1 MTAPAPG
8 SRPLRLLPAPSTDPP
23 YDDELGPAALVVD
36 GALALAFPAPVAPVP
51 LRLAPPAIEEEME
64 GRATPRAL
72 LPDPAPLA
80 HRFAQ
85 AVVEI
90 LAGDRPVAQLTRY
103 ATLEVLDQ
111 LERAVRRRTHGIAAT
126 PAVLARTVGPA
137 AAPAGG
143 GTPGAGAGTGAAQAA
158 RPRVMSVHLSEP
170 ADGAAEACAVISAGP
185 RRRALA
191 FRLEGL
197 DGRWQCTVLRMG

>member
-1 MTAPAPG
+1 MTTNAATG
-8 SRPLRLLPAPSTDPP
+8 RPLRLLPAPPTDPP

-36 GALALAFPAPVAPVP
+36 GSLALAFPTPIPAVP
-51 LRLAPPAIEEEME
+51 LRLAPPAVEEETDE
-64 GRATPRAL
+64 RVTPRAL

-90 LAGDRPVAQLTRY
+90 VAGDRPASQLTRH
-103 ATLEVLDQ
+103 ATLDVLDQ
-111 LERAVRRRTHGIAAT
+111 LERTARHRALRAAELLRTSVRTSAKASGANSAV
-126 PAVLARTVGPA
+126 P
-137 AAPAGG
+137 
-143 GTPGAGAGTGAAQAA
+143 A
-158 RPRVMSVHLSEP
+158 RPRVTSIHLSEP
-170 ADGAAEACAVISAGP
+170 ADGVAEACAVISAGP

-197 DGRWQCTVLRMG
+197 DGRWQCTALRMG

>member
-1 MTAPAPG
+1 MTTNAATG
-8 SRPLRLLPAPSTDPP
+8 RPLRLLPAPPTDPP

-36 GALALAFPAPVAPVP
+36 GSLALAFPTSVPAVP
-51 LRLAPPAIEEEME
+51 LRLAPPAVEEETDE
-64 GRATPRAL
+64 RATPREL

-90 LAGDRPVAQLTRY
+90 VAGDRPASQLTRH
-103 ATLEVLDQ
+103 ATLDVLDQ
-111 LERAVRRRTHGIAAT
+111 LERTARHRALRAAELLRTSVRASAASSVV
-126 PAVLARTVGPA
+126 P
-137 AAPAGG
+137 
-143 GTPGAGAGTGAAQAA
+143 A
-158 RPRVMSVHLSEP
+158 RPRVTSIHLSEP
-170 ADGAAEACAVISAGP
+170 ADGVAEACAVISAGS

-197 DGRWQCTVLRMG
+197 DGRWQCTALRMG

>member
-1 MTAPAPG
+1 MTVPASNG
-8 SRPLRLLPAPSTDPP
+8 RPLRLLPAPSTDPP
-23 YDDELGPAALVVD
+23 YDDELGAAALVVD
-36 GALALAFPAPVAPVP
+36 GALALAFPAAVAPVP
-51 LRLAPPAIEEEME
+51 LRLAPPATEEETE
-64 GRATPRAL
+64 ERATPRSL

-90 LAGDRPVAQLTRY
+90 LAGDRPVAQLTRH
-103 ATLEVLDQ
+103 ATLDVLDQ
-111 LERAVRRRTHGIAAT
+111 LERAVRRRVHGIAPT
-126 PAVLARTVGPA
+126 PAVLARSIGL
-137 AAPAGG
+137 APTSSGGAG
-143 GTPGAGAGTGAAQAA
+143 PGAGAASTA
-158 RPRVMSVHLSEP
+158 RPRVLSVHLSEP
-170 ADGAAEACAVISAGP
+170 ADGIAEGCAVISAGP

>member
-8 SRPLRLLPAPSTDPP
+8 SRPLRLLPAPPTDPP

-36 GALALAFPAPVAPVP
+36 GALALAFPAPVAPMP

-64 GRATPRAL
+64 ERATPRAL

-126 PAVLARTVGPA
+126 PAVLARTVGA
-137 AAPAGG
+137 AAAATGS
-143 GTPGAGAGTGAAQAA
+143 GALGAGAAQAA